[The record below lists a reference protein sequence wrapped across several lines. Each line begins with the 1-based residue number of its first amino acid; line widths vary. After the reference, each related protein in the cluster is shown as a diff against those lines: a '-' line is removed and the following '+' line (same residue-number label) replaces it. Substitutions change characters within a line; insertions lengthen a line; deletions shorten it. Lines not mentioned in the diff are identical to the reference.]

1 MNAEQPRTRII
12 ELDPFFDRDGT
23 SPAPALQAMQHQPIV
38 TGYGNTGG
46 YAPVDPQT
54 MNNMRPSAAGLRGT
68 IIPRATI
75 GGIPVG
81 TQPHVTQDVI
91 VNIDPHIPG
100 QSSAVRLGDINART
114 VSQAAQVAAQMTPEP
129 TDISTVRLR
138 GAAMMHTLAHQTQG
152 GFSAREAAAVLPQ
165 PVPAF
170 QPQQQPQ
177 YPQPQYQQPQVQQP
191 PRPVPGARRA
201 VSPLSAFNQPRPAG
215 TRELREID
223 IPYEAPVPQQV
234 GPPTVQVVFEME
246 HFGTLP
252 VNYHDVIVQEGFI
265 VLVFDNRHTGS
276 TKYFPPTQRGE
287 TGPRMAINIVGTPDV
302 YLVQTTGVQFEHE
315 SREFCVLMIEQS
327 GALE

>member
-38 TGYGNTGG
+38 TGYGHTGG

-81 TQPHVTQDVI
+81 THPHVTQDVV

-100 QSSAVRLGDINART
+100 QSSSVRLGDINART
-114 VSQAAQVAAQMTPEP
+114 VSQATQVASQMTPEP

-152 GFSAREAAAVLPQ
+152 GFAAREVTPVVPQ
-165 PVPAF
+165 PVPPF
-170 QPQQQPQ
+170 QPQ
-177 YPQPQYQQPQVQQP
+177 QPQYQQPQVPQP
-191 PRPVPGARRA
+191 MPQSRQAPGARRA
-201 VSPLSAFNQPRPAG
+201 VSPLSAFNQQRPN

-223 IPYEAPVPQQV
+223 IPYDAHVPAA
-234 GPPTVQVVFEME
+234 GWASD
-246 HFGTLP
+246 GT
-252 VNYHDVIVQEGFI
+252 
-265 VLVFDNRHTGS
+265 
-276 TKYFPPTQRGE
+276 
-287 TGPRMAINIVGTPDV
+287 
-302 YLVQTTGVQFEHE
+302 
-315 SREFCVLMIEQS
+315 SRF
-327 GALE
+327 